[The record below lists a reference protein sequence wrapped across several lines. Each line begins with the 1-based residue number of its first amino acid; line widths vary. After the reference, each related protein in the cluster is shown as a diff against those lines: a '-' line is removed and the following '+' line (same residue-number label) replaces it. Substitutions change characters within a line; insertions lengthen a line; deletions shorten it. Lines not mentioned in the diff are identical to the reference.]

1 MTSKDVKLLA
11 GNIVLESEYSD
22 SAKKQLLNFIANEA
36 TEHQIKTLILDGNIE
51 NIAEDAKTIVDKR
64 FDLVSESAVSEVVE
78 DTVAFLSIG
87 RDTICEFI
95 ESQGHNGNQLKEM
108 KNFIMNEASD
118 YQILS
123 VLTDDILPDETS
135 NPVAEAMLF
144 EGLNM
149 ATGTNFVALSEY
161 GISSILNEQGGHT
174 PMNPRL
180 IGIYKKIDSTMDEL
194 KRWTGKSVKGPKAA
208 EHVKDLKDELNYL
221 KGEAGKIRGAV
232 AHAAGAVTPGAMAA
246 KVSGIKKPE
255 RISAGG
261 MAKAGYEKGKELAGK
276 AVSKGKEIAGV
287 AAVKGKEIAGAAKEK
302 ISGSLKGLPSAATI
316 GGKISAAAT
325 SPAGMAVGGLA
336 AAALLGYGAYKIYK
350 NYFSA
355 AAKKCAGSPDKA
367 ACMKAARSGA
377 VKAQIADLSKGAS
390 ACSKAKD
397 PAKCK
402 AAVQNKIAKLR
413 SKMA

>member
-1 MTSKDVKLLA
+1 MTSKDIKMLA
-11 GNIVLESEYSD
+11 GSIVMESNYSD

-36 TEHQIKTLILDGNIE
+36 TDHQIKTLILDGNIE
-51 NIAEDAKTIVDKR
+51 TIAEDAKAIVDKR
-64 FDLVSESAVSEVVE
+64 FDLVSESVVSEVVE
-78 DTVAFLSIG
+78 DTIAFLSIG

-95 ESQGHNGNQLKEM
+95 ESQGYEGDQLKEM

-123 VLTDDILPDETS
+123 VLTDDILPDEAS
-135 NPVAEAMLF
+135 NPVAEAVLF

-149 ATGTNFVALSEY
+149 ATGTNFIALSEY

-180 IGIYKKIDSTMDEL
+180 IAIYKKIDSTYDEL
-194 KRWTGKSVKGPKAA
+194 KRWTGKSIKGPKAA

-221 KGEAGKIRGAV
+221 KGEAGKIRGAA
-232 AHAAGAVTPGAMAA
+232 AHAAGAVTPGAMAS
-246 KVSGIKKPE
+246 KVA
-255 RISAGG
+255 AGG
-261 MAKAGYEKGKELAGK
+261 AHKTQRITAGDVAKGAYEKGKEVAGK
-276 AVSKGKEIAGV
+276 AVAKGKEL
-287 AAVKGKEIAGAAKEK
+287 AGAAKEK
-302 ISGSLKGLPSAATI
+302 ISAGLKDLPSASAI

-350 NYFSA
+350 NYFSQ
-355 AAKKCAGSPDKA
+355 AAKKCAGSPDKS

>member
-1 MTSKDVKLLA
+1 MTSKDIKLLA

-22 SAKKQLLNFIANEA
+22 SAKRQLLNFIANEA
-36 TEHQIKTLILDGNIE
+36 NEHQIKTLILDGNIE
-51 NIAEDAKTIVDKR
+51 KIAEDAKTIVDKR
-64 FDLVSESAVSEVVE
+64 FDIMSENVVSEVVE
-78 DTVAFLSIG
+78 DTIAFLNIG
-87 RDTICEFI
+87 RETIYEFV
-95 ESQGHNGNQLKEM
+95 ESQGYKKDQLKEM
-108 KNFIMNEASD
+108 KNFIMNEATD

-123 VLTDDILPDETS
+123 VLTDDVLPDEAS

-149 ATGTNFVALSEY
+149 TTGTNFIPLSEY
-161 GISSILNEQGGHT
+161 GISSILTEQAGQT

-180 IGIYKKIDSTMDEL
+180 IAIYKKIDSTFDEL

-221 KGEAGKIRGAV
+221 KGEAGKIRGAA
-232 AHAAGAVTPGAMAA
+232 AHAAGAVTPGAM
-246 KVSGIKKPE
+246 VSKLRPQATQSATAGIKG
-255 RISAGG
+255 A
-261 MAKAGYEKGKELAGK
+261 YEKGKDVAGK
-276 AVSKGKEIAGV
+276 AVAKGKEVAG
-287 AAVKGKEIAGAAKEK
+287 AAAEKGKEIAGAAKEK
-302 ISGSLKGLPSAATI
+302 IGGALKNLPSASAI
-316 GGKISAAAT
+316 GSKISAAAT

-390 ACSKAKD
+390 ACAKAKD
-397 PAKCK
+397 PQKCK
-402 AAVQNKIAKLR
+402 AAIQNKIAKLR
-413 SKMA
+413 SKAS

>member
-1 MTSKDVKLLA
+1 MTSKDIKLLA
-11 GNIVLESEYSD
+11 GNIVLESKYSD

-36 TEHQIKTLILDGNIE
+36 TDHQIKTLILDGNIE
-51 NIAEDAKTIVDKR
+51 TIAEDAKTIVDKR
-64 FDLVSESAVSEVVE
+64 FDLVSESIVSEVVE

-87 RDTICEFI
+87 RDTICEFV
-95 ESQGHNGNQLKEM
+95 ESQGYEGDQLKEM

-123 VLTDDILPDETS
+123 VLTDDILPDEAS
-135 NPVAEAMLF
+135 NPVAETMLF

-180 IGIYKKIDSTMDEL
+180 IAIYKKIDSTMDEL

-208 EHVKDLKDELNYL
+208 EHVKDLRDELNYL
-221 KGEAGKIRGAV
+221 KGEAGKVRGAV
-232 AHAAGAVTPGAMAA
+232 AHATGAVTPAAMAA
-246 KVSGIKKPE
+246 KVGDAHKTQRMGVGDI
-255 RISAGG
+255 
-261 MAKAGYEKGKELAGK
+261 AKAGYEKGKELAGK
-276 AVSKGKEIAGV
+276 AVAKGKEV
-287 AAVKGKEIAGAAKEK
+287 AGAAKEK
-302 ISGSLKGLPSAATI
+302 ISGALKDLPSASVI

-325 SPAGMAVGGLA
+325 SPTGMAIGGLA

-355 AAKKCAGSPDKA
+355 AAKKCAGSPDKS

-402 AAVQNKIAKLR
+402 AAIQNKIAKLR